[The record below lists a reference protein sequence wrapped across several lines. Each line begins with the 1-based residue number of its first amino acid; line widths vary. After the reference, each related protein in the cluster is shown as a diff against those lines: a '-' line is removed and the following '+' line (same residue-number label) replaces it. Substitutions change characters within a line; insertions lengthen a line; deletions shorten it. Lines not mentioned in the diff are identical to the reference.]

1 MDIKFIGEHLLPG
14 QFGQFFIVLG
24 FGAAVLSFISYYFS
38 TLKDVADQSWKRIA
52 RISFYIQAFSVLAIA
67 GCLFYIIY
75 NHLFEYHYAWAHS
88 STTLP
93 THYMISCFWE
103 GQEGSFLLWA
113 FWQSVL
119 GLILVRFAKSWEDSV
134 MTFVSLSQVFI
145 LSMLLGVELIGQKIG
160 SSPFVLLRNA
170 IEGPIFSRP
179 EYLSLIKDGNG
190 LNPLLQNYWM
200 VIHPPTLFLGFASM
214 VVPFA
219 FAMAGVWTK
228 RYSEWIKPALPWALF
243 AVMILGTGIIMG
255 SFWAYEALNFGGF
268 WAWDPVENA
277 SLIPWLTLIA
287 AVHVML
293 AFKNSGNSY
302 FTALFLTFI
311 SFILVLYAS
320 FLTRS
325 GILGE
330 TSVHAFTDLGMS
342 GQLVIYI
349 LIFLVIG
356 IVLMVINWKG
366 FPITQKDEDTY
377 SREFWLFIG
386 ALVLTISCF
395 QIIVTTSIPVFNA
408 LFNTKIAPPTNPIA
422 HYNKWQLPIAFIVA
436 FISAFSQFL
445 KYKKTDTGKFFKKIG
460 LSLGIS
466 FVITLLILWLGKI
479 HNVQYLVLIFAS
491 LFSILANAELILRV
505 FQGKI
510 KLAGSAI
517 AHIGFALILIG
528 ALLAASGS
536 KVISI
541 NKSGFGYGE
550 DFDEKNTRENVLL
563 FKNEPI
569 VMDDYTITYQGD
581 SISGPNTY
589 YKVNYQRKDA
599 KTGVDKE
606 QFTLLPNAQINPK
619 MGLIASPDTKH
630 YLLHD
635 VYTHV
640 TSVPVKNEENHEHK
654 DGTEHSEDEDYL
666 PALTKT
672 IKIGDTI
679 NLNKGVI
686 TLKGLNRNATLKD
699 IKLGADDLAV
709 GAMLEI
715 EREGKIVKAEPVFII
730 KGGLSFGFPVKL
742 EEEGLKI
749 SFDKIIPEQASVQL
763 VIREKK
769 PAKKDFI
776 IMKAIMFPYI
786 NLLWGGTIIMIIGF
800 ILSIFQRSK
809 PSRIKADGYTA

>member
-14 QFGQFFIVLG
+14 QLGQFFIVLG
-24 FGAAVLSFISYYFS
+24 FGSAVLSLIAYYFS
-38 TLKDVADQSWKRIA
+38 TINDSADNSWKQIA
-52 RISFYIQAFSVLAIA
+52 RISFYTQAFSVLAIGA
-67 GCLFYIIY
+67 SLFYIIY
-75 NHLFEYHYAWAHS
+75 SHLFEYHYAWAHS

-119 GLILVRFAKSWEDSV
+119 GLILVRFSKSWEDSV
-134 MTFVSLSQVFI
+134 MTFVALSQVLI
-145 LSMLLGVELIGQKIG
+145 LSMLLGVEILGQKIG

-219 FAMAGVWTK
+219 FAMAGMWTK
-228 RYSEWIKPALPWALF
+228 RFSEWMKPALPWALF
-243 AVMILGTGIIMG
+243 AVMILGTGIVMG

-293 AFKNSGNSY
+293 AYKHTGNSY
-302 FTALFLTFI
+302 FTALFLTII

-349 LIFLVIG
+349 GIFLVLAVG
-356 IVLMVINWKG
+356 LMIYNWKE
-366 FPITQKDEDTY
+366 FPITHKDEETY

-395 QIIVTTSIPVFNA
+395 QIMVTTSIPVFNA
-408 LFNTKIAPPTNPIA
+408 LFGTKIAPPTNPIA
-422 HYNKWQLPIAFIVA
+422 HYNKWQLPIAFIIA

-445 KYKKTDTGKFFKKIG
+445 KYKNTDSGKFFKKITM
-460 LSLGIS
+460 SLGIA
-466 FVITLLILWLGKI
+466 FGITLLILWLGKI
-479 HNVQYLVLIFAS
+479 YNLQYLVLIFTA
-491 LFSILANAELILRV
+491 LFSILANGELMIAAIK
-505 FQGKI
+505 GKT
-510 KLAGSAI
+510 KLAGSAV
-517 AHIGFALILIG
+517 AHIGFAMLLIG
-528 ALLAASGS
+528 ALVAASES
-536 KVISI
+536 KIISI

-550 DFDEKNTRENVLL
+550 DFDPKNTRENVLL
-563 FKNEPI
+563 FKNEPLQ
-569 VMDDYTITYQGD
+569 MEDYTITYQGD

-589 YKVNYQRKDA
+589 YKVNYQRKDTVSG
-599 KTGVDKE
+599 KMKKS
-606 QFTLLPNAQINPK
+606 FTLLPNAQINPK

-635 VYTHV
+635 IYTHV
-640 TSVPVKNEENHEHK
+640 TSVPVKDDEEHK
-654 DGTEHSEDEDYL
+654 HEDGSEHSEDEDYL
-666 PALTKT
+666 PAMVKT
-672 IKIGDTI
+672 LKIGDTVH
-679 NLNKGVI
+679 LNKGII
-686 TLKGLNRNATLKD
+686 TLKALNRNATLKD

-709 GAMLEI
+709 GAVLEI
-715 EREGKIVKAEPVFII
+715 KRENKIIKAEPVFII

-742 EEEGLKI
+742 VEEGLKF
-749 SFDKIIPEQASVQL
+749 SFDKIIPEKASIEL
-763 VIREKK
+763 TIREKK

-776 IMKAIMFPYI
+776 IMKAIIFPYI

-800 ILSIFQRSK
+800 LLSIYQRLK
-809 PSRIKADGYTA
+809 PMLNLSR